1 MNDTEKAERD
11 IYSAPS
17 ILLMERSNGARRR
30 EAERERDRP
39 TDRQSER
46 ARTKRKRPAEDR
58 GDRNLNPEVIIL
70 IGPN

>member
-30 EAERERDRP
+30 EAEREW
-39 TDRQSER
+39 DRQTEGEGEGEEEK
-46 ARTKRKRPAEDR
+46 T
-58 GDRNLNPEVIIL
+58 G
-70 IGPN
+70 GG